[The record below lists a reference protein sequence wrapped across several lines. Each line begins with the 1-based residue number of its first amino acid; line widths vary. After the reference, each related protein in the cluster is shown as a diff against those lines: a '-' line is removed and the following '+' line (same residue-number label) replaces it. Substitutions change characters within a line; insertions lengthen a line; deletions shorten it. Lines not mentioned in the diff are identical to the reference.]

1 MASERSKK
9 IASENDRN
17 REGKF
22 MNENQP
28 YRQDEDWS
36 DLPLPG
42 QEESWA
48 KMEALLDKEKRRRII
63 PPFFLNCAGITLV
76 GAIII
81 AAAWFAFRPGGFLNE
96 KPVATI
102 DKKVQPVQTEPTGPV
117 INDPAS
123 VPETKNTNTSSGSSV
138 ENNSEGSAI
147 TTTNEREN
155 TLTNQIKTSQHQVT
169 SKRTTSTTPAN
180 RSSAYR
186 STKKNTANPF
196 KSDSKTD
203 LAIAKP
209 ADKKNDKAIP
219 DIRITDPGITTPPV
233 SDQKDSTAKTTTA
246 ATTEDISKNSKTGLI
261 TDPAFSDSTQITAPD
276 KTPGEIKNK
285 KPSRF
290 SFSAGLGIQ
299 QQLRSGTQLA
309 YGSDYY
315 GKKGVFSEHIPSV
328 YFRVHHK
335 ENWFAQA
342 EFRFGAPQLVKDYSY
357 ARRIKYDTSAN
368 NLVVSTMRL
377 RKLYYHQLPF
387 SFNYNVL
394 PRLSVGAGGVYSI
407 FYRAVTEQEVKA
419 TNISTGAES
428 YTKFTQRIPGFRDS
442 FLFKSQVQFIL
453 NTDYRWKNFSL
464 GLRYKKDLQ
473 PYIKYT
479 KPDGTVDDDMN
490 DAIEVILRYRLWK
503 SKR

>member
-17 REGKF
+17 RESKF
-22 MNENQP
+22 MNGNQP
-28 YRQDEDWS
+28 YRQDNDWN

-48 KMEALLDKEKRRRII
+48 KMEALLDKEEKRRII
-63 PPFFLNCAGITLV
+63 PPFFLNCAGIALF
-76 GAIII
+76 GAVII
-81 AAAWFAFRPGGFLNE
+81 AAAWFAFRPGGWLNE
-96 KPVATI
+96 NSVATTE
-102 DKKVQPVQTEPTGPV
+102 KKDHTVQTVPGNSATNQRV
-117 INDPAS
+117 I
-123 VPETKNTNTSSGSSV
+123 VPEKKTGENSLGVTK
-138 ENNSEGSAI
+138 ENNSEGSA
-147 TTTNEREN
+147 
-155 TLTNQIKTSQHQVT
+155 V
-169 SKRTTSTTPAN
+169 TSTTKKTGNFYSNQKTYQRNAVNSPVTT
-180 RSSAYR
+180 SLTKGKTFSAGP
-186 STKKNTANPF
+186 STKKNVAQ
-196 KSDSKTD
+196 SLKTD
-203 LAIAKP
+203 KATDVAKAKT
-209 ADKKNDKAIP
+209 ADKIIEDAIP
-219 DIRITDPGITTPPV
+219 GLKITQPGKSIPPV
-233 SDQKDSTAKTTTA
+233 VDQKDSTTKISSVENKANAPNNVQLVVGEPTVSDTAKMNSTTTV
-246 ATTEDISKNSKTGLI
+246 TKETSN
-261 TDPAFSDSTQITAPD
+261 
-276 KTPGEIKNK
+276 N

-335 ENWFAQA
+335 DNWFAQA

-357 ARRIKYDTSAN
+357 ARKIKYDTSAD

-394 PRLSVGAGGVYSI
+394 PRLSVGTGGVYSI

-428 YTKFTQRIPGFRDS
+428 YSKITQRIPGFRDS
-442 FLFKSQVQFIL
+442 FFFKSQVQFIL
-453 NTDYRWKNFSL
+453 NTDYRWKNFSI

-479 KPDGTVDDDMN
+479 KPDGTLDEDMN